1 MYFWLSRVKIRKPH
15 TYLPTSK
22 FTPSNLQKLLSLIN
36 AFLIIAP
43 CDEGSRR
50 PGSYQFTET
59 EGSRWLGILYQLI
72 ETEWSRW
79 LGVLYQL
86 IEAEGSRWL
95 GVLYQLIETEGSRW
109 SAFCHLLV
117 VAERSR
123 WPGVCY
129 QLTEVEESRWQ
140 KSDGNNL
147 SNRIYYRT

>member
-1 MYFWLSRVKIRKPH
+1 MYFWQSRVKIRKPH

-22 FTPSNLQKLLSLIN
+22 LTPSNLQKLLSLIT

-59 EGSRWLGILYQLI
+59 EGSRWLGVLYQLI
-72 ETEWSRW
+72 ETEWPRW

-95 GVLYQLIETEGSRW
+95 GVLYQLIETEWSRW
-109 SAFCHLLV
+109 L
-117 VAERSR
+117 
-123 WPGVCY
+123 GVLY
-129 QLTEVEESRWQ
+129 QLIETEGLRWL
-140 KSDGNNL
+140 GVL
-147 SNRIYYRT
+147 Y